1 MDPRPD
7 TTFAWS
13 SAANLSLYDEDPG
26 PRMTEVATGGGT
38 RMVDRRV
45 ALVDL
50 YARQLLVK
58 LDADLERLAAV
69 AEESRREAAYT
80 RTLRWSR
87 ATARSRDESLPPAST
102 LGRRIRRAWQVW
114 SAYMPGN
121 RREMAEVWEIAAEL
135 ADTARQRVID
145 AGAEHDLKARARL
158 LASTNHTL
166 TTEILGMLL
175 PPDVHQQRAAELAET
190 LDEIDQRPDR

>member
-1 MDPRPD
+1 
-7 TTFAWS
+7 
-13 SAANLSLYDEDPG
+13 
-26 PRMTEVATGGGT
+26 MTEVAAGGGT

-69 AEESRREAAYT
+69 AEESRREAAHT

-87 ATARSRDESLPPAST
+87 ATARSRDESLPPALT
-102 LGRRIRRAWQVW
+102 LDRRIRRAWQVW
-114 SAYMPGN
+114 SAYTPGN

-145 AGAEHDLKARARL
+145 AGAENDPKARARL

-190 LDEIDQRPDR
+190 LDEIDRRPGSDR